1 MHQARELVTI
11 IMQKLT
17 NKRVAILAADG
28 FEEVELVRPRKA
40 LEEAGATTEIVSP
53 SASDEIQGM
62 NHDEKGASV
71 SVDIAL
77 EEADAAD
84 YDALMIPGG
93 LINPDTL
100 RSNKLAVDF
109 VRKFF
114 AAGKPVAAICHAPWV
129 LIDAE
134 VVRGRILTSWP
145 AMQTDVRNAGGYWV
159 YREVVAD
166 KGLVTS
172 RKPDDI
178 PAFNAKMIEEF
189 CEGAHAAE
197 AAAARS

>member
-1 MHQARELVTI
+1 
-11 IMQKLT
+11 
-17 NKRVAILAADG
+17 
-28 FEEVELVRPRKA
+28 
-40 LEEAGATTEIVSP
+40 
-53 SASDEIQGM
+53 M

-145 AMQTDVRNAGGYWV
+145 AIQTDVRNAGGYWV
-159 YREVVAD
+159 DREVVAD